1 MVELRYLSE
10 IAGNEMFPVIIITF
24 FTLLFS
30 LPLSAGETVTFSK
43 YETEHQI
50 LYFSSNLDPSV
61 IDRLIADAERSEEF
75 IKALYGWVPKKK
87 IAAVYDRETD
97 TANGWSNAFMK
108 NSIFLYLY
116 PPDRYSTLSSYKNWE
131 FGLHVHE
138 YTHSTQIGQARG
150 FPRVMNLIFGDFY
163 FIGGTVPT
171 WMIEGAAVYSESV
184 SEGKGR
190 LSSPLYKKYLYSFFD
205 AGTELKLGELSGV
218 TDHWLGGNLPYL
230 YGTFFY
236 AYLIEKVGADGMKR
250 FFEELSDD
258 FFPFLM
264 TRAGKMAF
272 HKSIYGMYKDFIR
285 ENKEK
290 VNSGKDAKPRA
301 EERFSRVYADISG
314 DNYKFFAANQS
325 DRGIYSFDGRK
336 INKISMMSPIDSF
349 AEKNGKLIFTQ
360 TVKNGGRFDR
370 SELFLRE
377 KNSAIK
383 KLTENGSVLEA
394 FFGKNDDIFFTSFRD
409 GINRIT
415 RIDVNGRVLKEW
427 EFPAIDSLYS
437 LSFSE
442 DGKMVAFTGN
452 RFENEK
458 NIFLFDTES
467 EELREIEIEGEQ
479 YSVYFENDTTL
490 VFSSGQDADITPMRF
505 DLSKNEVIQL
515 CEPPYPALFPKV
527 RGKKVYYL
535 TFDNDGFYPDSCDIK
550 ANSGKVAVAAVQ
562 VIEKGKKAELQ
573 HKLSKAKGYEG
584 MFPALWYPQFS
595 TNFDIWLIGATVM
608 GKSNDQMRSY
618 DITYTKTFGGSG
630 RHYVLLNYYDDAF
643 LPSFRTFFTYS
654 NQTENIG
661 NAEVSRVLTNRFML
675 GAASAGVF
683 THPAAGAFSDV
694 VSVGHS
700 LGWSAGIGGVAM
712 DVKEPLTP
720 QQTRAKDEDEVILS
734 LGLNYGFTL
743 NFNSSS
749 RFLSE
754 PMNNFSISAPVAF
767 SKFFLTK
774 QEELVFAP
782 EISLSFLLSKT
793 GKIGFVTKNS
803 FYMQLFS
810 DDKFAV
816 TGSEEDCKITRFN
829 NFIGKNSYSL
839 LLRGFNSATA
849 EGHHAF
855 VSRNEILFHIV
866 SLESNLGA
874 FPLMFRNIQGAVF
887 FDAGTISDDISVFK
901 GKFSAGTG
909 FEIRLLTYLVY
920 RAPVMWIFGTGYG
933 LTDRHDVSF
942 YFNLGM

>member
-1 MVELRYLSE
+1 MRNL
-10 IAGNEMFPVIIITF
+10 IILEV
-24 FTLLFS
+24 LLFFS
-30 LPLSAGETVTFSK
+30 LFVFAEETVTFSK

-75 IKALYGWVPKKK
+75 IKALYGWTPKKK
-87 IAAVYDRETD
+87 IVVVYDRETD

-108 NSIFLYLY
+108 NSIFLYIY

-190 LSSPLYKKYLYSFFD
+190 LNSSLYKKYLYSFFD

-236 AYLIEKVGADGMKR
+236 AYLIEHVGADGMKR

-272 HKSIYGMYKDFIR
+272 HKSIYGMYKDFLR
-285 ENKEK
+285 ENREK
-290 VNSGKDAKPRA
+290 VQSGKSAKPWT
-301 EERFSRVYADISG
+301 EKRFSRVYADISG
-314 DNYKFFAANQS
+314 DGYKFFAANPS
-325 DRGIYSFDGRK
+325 ERALFSYDGKK
-336 INKISMMSPIDSF
+336 INKISMMSSIDSF
-349 AEKNGKLIFTQ
+349 AEKGGKVIFTQ
-360 TVKNGGRFDR
+360 TVKNGGRLDR
-370 SELFLRE
+370 SELFLKE
-377 KNSAIK
+377 KNSAVK
-383 KLTENGSVLEA
+383 KLTENGSVLEV

-415 RIDVNGRVLKEW
+415 RIDMSGKVLKEW
-427 EFPAIDSLYS
+427 EFPAIDSIYS

-442 DGKMVAFTGN
+442 NGKVIAFTGN
-452 RFENEK
+452 RFESEK

-467 EELREIEIEGEQ
+467 EELREIEISGEQ
-479 YSVYFENDTTL
+479 YSVYFENEKTL
-490 VFSSGQDADITPMRF
+490 VFSSENDENIVPLRL
-505 DLSKNEVIQL
+505 DLGTNEVVKL

-527 RGKKVYYL
+527 QDKKVYYL
-535 TFDNDGFYPDSCDIK
+535 TFDNDGYYPDSCDMK
-550 ANSGKVAVAAVQ
+550 TNGQKLSPAVVK
-562 VIEKGKKAELQ
+562 VIEKGEKAKLQ
-573 HKLSKAKGYEG
+573 HELTKAKGYEG
-584 MFPALWYPQFS
+584 MLPALWFPQFD
-595 TNFDIWLIGATVM
+595 TNFDIWLVGATVM

-630 RHYVLLNYYDDAF
+630 RHYVLLNYYDEAV
-643 LPSFRTFFTYS
+643 LPSFRAFFTYS
-654 NQTENIG
+654 NQAENIDDPDI
-661 NAEVSRVLTNRFML
+661 SRILTNRFMA
-675 GAASAGVF
+675 GVSSTGVF
-683 THPAAGAFSDV
+683 THPASGAFSDV

-700 LGWSAGIGGVAM
+700 LGWSLGLGGVAM
-712 DVKEPLTP
+712 DVKEPDQP
-720 QQTRAKDEDEVILS
+720 QQTKAKDEDDVILS
-734 LGLNYGFTL
+734 FGLNYGFNL
-743 NFNSSS
+743 SFNSSS

-754 PMNNFSISAPVAF
+754 PMNNFSISAPVVF
-767 SKFFLTK
+767 SKLFLTE

-782 EISLSFLLSKT
+782 EITLSFLLSES
-793 GKIGFVTKNS
+793 GKVGFVTKNS
-803 FYMQLFS
+803 FYIDLFS
-810 DDKFAV
+810 DDEFAV
-816 TGSEEDCKITRFN
+816 TGAEEDFKITSFN
-829 NFIGKNSYSL
+829 NFIGRNSYSL

-855 VSRNEILFHIV
+855 LSSNELVFHIV

-887 FDAGTISDDISVFK
+887 FDAGSVSDDPNMFDN
-901 GKFSAGTG
+901 KFSLGTG
-909 FEIRLLTYLVY
+909 FEIRLLTYIVY
-920 RAPVMWIFGTGYG
+920 RAPLMWIFGTGYG
-933 LTDRHDVSF
+933 LTDKHDVSF
-942 YFNLGM
+942 YFNVGM

>member
-1 MVELRYLSE
+1 MK
-10 IAGNEMFPVIIITF
+10 NVIILEV
-24 FTLLFS
+24 LLFFS
-30 LPLSAGETVTFSK
+30 LFVFAEETVTFSK

-75 IKALYGWVPKKK
+75 IKALYGWTPKKK
-87 IAAVYDRETD
+87 IVVVYDRETD

-171 WMIEGAAVYSESV
+171 WMLEGAAVYSESV

-190 LSSPLYKKYLYSFFD
+190 LNSPLYKKYLYSFFD

-272 HKSIYGMYKDFIR
+272 RRSIYGMYKDFIR

-290 VNSGKDAKPRA
+290 VNSGKSAKPWT

-314 DNYKFFAANQS
+314 ESYKFFAANQS
-325 DRGIYSFDGRK
+325 EKGIFNFDGKK
-336 INKISMMSPIDSF
+336 IDKIGLMSSIDSF
-349 AEKNGKLIFTQ
+349 AEKEGKLIFTQ
-360 TVKNGGRFDR
+360 TVKNGGMFDR
-370 SELFLRE
+370 SELFLKE

-383 KLTENGSVLEA
+383 KLTENGSILEA

-415 RIDVNGRVLKEW
+415 RIDVNGKVLKEW
-427 EFPAIDSLYS
+427 EFPAIDSIYS

-467 EELREIEIEGEQ
+467 GELREIEIDGEQ
-479 YSVYFENDTTL
+479 YSVYFENDKTL
-490 VFSSGQDADITPMRF
+490 VFSSGQDVDITPMSL
-505 DLSKNEVIQL
+505 DLSTNEVFKL
-515 CEPPYPALFPKV
+515 CEPAYPALFPKV
-527 RGKKVYYL
+527 ADKKVYYL

-550 ANSGKVAVAAVQ
+550 ANGGKLPHAVVK
-562 VIEKGKKAELQ
+562 VIEKGEKAKLQ
-573 HKLSKAKGYEG
+573 HELTKAKGYEG
-584 MFPALWYPQFS
+584 MFPALWYPQFG

-630 RHYVLLNYYDDAF
+630 RHYVLLNYYDDAL
-643 LPSFRTFFTYS
+643 LPSFRAFFTYS
-654 NQTENIG
+654 NQTENIDDPDI
-661 NAEVSRVLTNRFML
+661 SRVLTNRFMA
-675 GAASAGVF
+675 GVSSTGVF

-700 LGWSAGIGGVAM
+700 LGWSAGLGGVAM
-712 DVKEPLTP
+712 DVKEPLSP
-720 QQTRAKDEDEVILS
+720 QQAKAKDEDDVVLS
-734 LGLNYGFTL
+734 LGLSYGFTL

-754 PMNNFSISAPVAF
+754 PMNNFSFSAPVVF
-767 SKFFLTK
+767 SKLFLTK

-782 EISLSFLLSKT
+782 EITLSFLLSKS
-793 GKIGFVTKNS
+793 GKLGFVTKNS

-810 DDKFAV
+810 DEEIAV
-816 TGSEEDCKITRFN
+816 TGAEEDYKIINFN
-829 NFIGKNSYSL
+829 NFIGRNSYSL
-839 LLRGFNSATA
+839 LLRGFNEATA

-855 VSRNEILFHIV
+855 LSKNEIVFHIV

-887 FDAGTISDDISVFK
+887 FDAGTVSDDVAVFS
-901 GKFSAGTG
+901 GHFSASTG

-920 RAPVMWIFGTGYG
+920 RAPLMWIFGTGYG

>member
-1 MVELRYLSE
+1 
-10 IAGNEMFPVIIITF
+10 MF
-24 FTLLFS
+24 FS
-30 LPLSAGETVTFSK
+30 LFVFAEETVTFSK

-75 IKALYGWVPKKK
+75 IKALYGWTPKKK
-87 IAAVYDRETD
+87 IVVVYDRETD

-108 NSIFLYLY
+108 NSIFLYIY

-190 LSSPLYKKYLYSFFD
+190 LNSSLYKKYLYSFFD

-236 AYLIEKVGADGMKR
+236 AYLIEHVGADGMKR

-272 HKSIYGMYKDFIR
+272 HKSIYGMYKDFLR
-285 ENKEK
+285 ENREK
-290 VNSGKDAKPRA
+290 VQSGKSAKPWT
-301 EERFSRVYADISG
+301 EKRFSRVYADISG
-314 DNYKFFAANQS
+314 DGYKFFAANPS
-325 DRGIYSFDGRK
+325 ERALFSYDGKK
-336 INKISMMSPIDSF
+336 INKISMMSSIDSF
-349 AEKNGKLIFTQ
+349 AEKGGKVIFTQ
-360 TVKNGGRFDR
+360 TVKNGGRLDR
-370 SELFLRE
+370 SELFLKE
-377 KNSAIK
+377 KNSAVK
-383 KLTENGSVLEA
+383 KLTENGSVLEV

-415 RIDVNGRVLKEW
+415 RIDMSGKVLKEW
-427 EFPAIDSLYS
+427 EFPAIDSIYS

-442 DGKMVAFTGN
+442 NGKVIAFTGN
-452 RFENEK
+452 RFESEK

-467 EELREIEIEGEQ
+467 EELREIEISGEQ
-479 YSVYFENDTTL
+479 YSVYFENEKTL
-490 VFSSGQDADITPMRF
+490 VFSSENDENIVPLRL
-505 DLSKNEVIQL
+505 DLGTNEVVKL

-527 RGKKVYYL
+527 QDKKVYYL
-535 TFDNDGFYPDSCDIK
+535 TFDNDGYYPDSCDMK
-550 ANSGKVAVAAVQ
+550 TNGQKLSPAVVK
-562 VIEKGKKAELQ
+562 VIEKGEKAKLQ
-573 HKLSKAKGYEG
+573 HELTKAKGYEG
-584 MFPALWYPQFS
+584 MLPALWFPQFD
-595 TNFDIWLIGATVM
+595 TNFDIWLVGATVM

-630 RHYVLLNYYDDAF
+630 RHYVLLNYYDEAV
-643 LPSFRTFFTYS
+643 LPSFRAFFTYS
-654 NQTENIG
+654 NQAENIDDPDI
-661 NAEVSRVLTNRFML
+661 SRILTNRFMA
-675 GAASAGVF
+675 GVSSTGVF
-683 THPAAGAFSDV
+683 THPASGAFSDV

-700 LGWSAGIGGVAM
+700 LGWSLGLGGVAM
-712 DVKEPLTP
+712 DVKEPDQP
-720 QQTRAKDEDEVILS
+720 QQTKAKDEDDVILS
-734 LGLNYGFTL
+734 FGLNYGFNL
-743 NFNSSS
+743 SFNSSS

-754 PMNNFSISAPVAF
+754 PMNNFSISAPVVF
-767 SKFFLTK
+767 SKLFLTE

-782 EISLSFLLSKT
+782 EITLSFLLSES
-793 GKIGFVTKNS
+793 GKVGFVTKNS
-803 FYMQLFS
+803 FYIDLFS
-810 DDKFAV
+810 DDEFAV
-816 TGSEEDCKITRFN
+816 TGAEEDFKITSFN
-829 NFIGKNSYSL
+829 NFIGRNSYSL

-855 VSRNEILFHIV
+855 LSSNELVFHIV

-887 FDAGTISDDISVFK
+887 FDAGSVSDDPNMFDN
-901 GKFSAGTG
+901 KFSLGTG
-909 FEIRLLTYLVY
+909 FEIRLLTYIVY
-920 RAPVMWIFGTGYG
+920 RAPLMWIFGTGYG
-933 LTDRHDVSF
+933 LTDKHDVSF
-942 YFNLGM
+942 YFNVGM

>member
-1 MVELRYLSE
+1 VK
-10 IAGNEMFPVIIITF
+10 NIIISIF
-24 FTLLFS
+24 LLF
-30 LPLSAGETVTFSK
+30 LSFALLAEERVTFSR

-87 IAAVYDRETD
+87 IAVVYDRETD

-108 NSIFLYLY
+108 NSIFLYIY

-171 WMIEGAAVYSESV
+171 WMIEGAAVYSESI

-190 LSSPLYKKYLYSFFD
+190 LNSPLYKKYLYSFFD

-236 AYLIEKVGADGMKR
+236 AYLVEKVGADGMKR

-272 HKSIYGMYKDFIR
+272 HKSIYGLYKDFIR

-290 VNSGKDAKPRA
+290 VKSGKSAKPWT
-301 EERFSRVYADISG
+301 EERFSRVYADIAG
-314 DNYKFFAANQS
+314 DGYRFFAANQS
-325 DRGIYSFDGRK
+325 DRGIYGFDGRK
-336 INKISMMSPIDSF
+336 ISKLNTMSSVTSF
-349 AEKNGKLIFTQ
+349 AEKDGKMLFTQ
-360 TVKNGGRFDR
+360 TVTDGGRTSRD
-370 SELFLRE
+370 ELFLKE
-377 KNSAIK
+377 KNSAIRQ
-383 KLTENGSVLEA
+383 LTRQGSVLEA
-394 FFGKNDDIFFTSFRD
+394 FFGKNGDIFFISFRD

-415 RIDVNGRVLKEW
+415 RTDHSGRVLKEW
-427 EFPAIDSLYS
+427 EFPAIDSIYS

-442 DGKMVAFTGN
+442 DGKTMAFTGN
-452 RFENEK
+452 RFESEK
-458 NIFLFDTES
+458 NIFLFDTGS
-467 EELREIEIEGEQ
+467 GELREIEIVGEQ
-479 YSVYFENDTTL
+479 YSVYFENGRTL
-490 VFSSGQDADITPMRF
+490 VFSSGLDADIVPMRL
-505 DLSKNEVIQL
+505 DLGTNEVVRL
-515 CEPPYPALFPKV
+515 CEPAYPALFPKV
-527 RGKKVYYL
+527 QGKKVYYL
-535 TFDNDGFYPDSCDIK
+535 TFDNDGFYPDSCDMK
-550 ANSGKVAVAAVQ
+550 ADSGKLPNAVVK
-562 VIEKGKKAELQ
+562 VIEKGEKAKLQ
-573 HKLSKAKGYEG
+573 HELAKAKGYEG
-584 MFPALWYPQFS
+584 MLPALWYPQFD
-595 TNFDIWLIGATVM
+595 TNFDIWMIGATVM

-630 RHYVLLNYYDDAF
+630 RHYVLLDYYDDAV

-654 NQTENIG
+654 HQTENID
-661 NAEVSRVLTNRFML
+661 EEDVSRVVTDRLML
-675 GAASAGVF
+675 GASSTGTF
-683 THPAAGAFSDV
+683 THPVAGAGQDV
-694 VSVGHS
+694 VLIGHS
-700 LGWSAGIGGVAM
+700 LGWSAGIGGVIM

-720 QQTRAKDEDEVILS
+720 HQNRAKDEDDVILS
-734 LGLNYGFTL
+734 FGLNYGFTL

-754 PMNNFSISAPVAF
+754 PMNNFSFSAPVVF
-767 SKFFLTK
+767 SKLFLTEN
-774 QEELVFAP
+774 EELTFAP
-782 EISLSFLLSKT
+782 QITLSFLLSKT
-793 GKIGFVTKNS
+793 GKLGFVTKNS
-803 FYMQLFS
+803 FYMEFLS
-810 DDKFAV
+810 DDEISV
-816 TGSEEDCKITRFN
+816 TGAEEDLKIASFS
-829 NFIGKNSYSL
+829 NFIGRNSYSL

-855 VSRNEILFHIV
+855 LSRNELVFHIV

-887 FDAGTISDDISVFK
+887 FDAGTVSDDVSVFN
-901 GKFSAGTG
+901 GHFSASTG

-920 RAPVMWIFGTGYG
+920 RAPLMWTFGTGYG
-933 LTDRHDVSF
+933 FTDGHDISF
-942 YFNLGM
+942 YFNIGM

>member
-1 MVELRYLSE
+1 MKNL
-10 IAGNEMFPVIIITF
+10 IISTF
-24 FTLLFS
+24 LFFFS
-30 LPLSAGETVTFSK
+30 FALFAEETVTFSK

-87 IAAVYDRETD
+87 IAVVYDRETD

-108 NSIFLYLY
+108 NSIFLYVY

-171 WMIEGAAVYSESV
+171 WMLEGAAVYSESV

-190 LSSPLYKKYLYSFFD
+190 LNSPLYKKYLYSFFD

-290 VNSGKDAKPRA
+290 VERGKSAKSLT

-314 DNYKFFAANQS
+314 DDYKFFAANQS
-325 DRGIYSFDGRK
+325 ERAIFNFDGKK
-336 INKISMMSPIDSF
+336 IDKIGLMSSIDSF
-349 AEKNGKLIFTQ
+349 AEKDGKLIFTQ
-360 TVKNGGRFDR
+360 TMKNGGRLDR
-370 SELFLRE
+370 SELFLKE

-409 GINRIT
+409 GINRVT
-415 RIDVNGRVLKEW
+415 RIDINGKVLKEW
-427 EFPAIDSLYS
+427 EFPAIDSIYS

-442 DGKMVAFTGN
+442 DGKMIAFTGN
-452 RFENEK
+452 RFESEK

-467 EELREIEIEGEQ
+467 GELREIEIEGEQ
-479 YSVYFENDTTL
+479 YSVYFENERTL
-490 VFSSGQDADITPMRF
+490 VFSSGQDADITPMSL
-505 DLSKNEVIQL
+505 DLGTNEVAKL
-515 CEPPYPALFPKV
+515 CKPAYPALFPKV
-527 RGKKVYYL
+527 ADKKVYYL

-550 ANSGKVAVAAVQ
+550 ANSGKLPNAVVK
-562 VIEKGKKAELQ
+562 VIEKGEKAKLQ
-573 HKLSKAKGYEG
+573 HELTKAKGYEG
-584 MFPALWYPQFS
+584 MFPALWYPQFG
-595 TNFDIWLIGATVM
+595 TNFDIWLVGATVM

-630 RHYVLLNYYDDAF
+630 RHYVLLNYYDDAL
-643 LPSFRTFFTYS
+643 LPSFRAFFTYS
-654 NQTENIG
+654 NQTENIDDE
-661 NAEVSRVLTNRFML
+661 EVSRVLTNRFMA
-675 GAASAGVF
+675 GVSSTGVF
-683 THPAAGAFSDV
+683 THPTTGAFSDV
-694 VSVGHS
+694 VSIGHS
-700 LGWSAGIGGVAM
+700 IGWSAGLGGVAM
-712 DVKEPLTP
+712 DVKEPDMP
-720 QQTRAKDEDEVILS
+720 RQTKAKDEDDVILS
-734 LGLNYGFTL
+734 FGLSYGFTL

-754 PMNNFSISAPVAF
+754 PMNNFSISAPVVF
-767 SKFFLTK
+767 SKFFLTE
-774 QEELVFAP
+774 QEELTFAP
-782 EISLSFLLSKT
+782 EITLSFLLSKS
-793 GKIGFVTKNS
+793 GKLGFVTKNS
-803 FYMQLFS
+803 FYMEFLS
-810 DDKFAV
+810 DDEIAV
-816 TGSEEDCKITRFN
+816 TGAEEERRLGDLN
-829 NFIGKNSYSL
+829 NFIGRNSYSL
-839 LLRGFNSATA
+839 LLRGFNEATA

-855 VSRNEILFHIV
+855 LSKNEIVFHIV

-887 FDAGTISDDISVFK
+887 FDAGTVSDDVSVFN
-901 GKFSAGTG
+901 GHFSASTG
-909 FEIRLLTYLVY
+909 FEIRLLTYVVY
-920 RAPVMWIFGTGYG
+920 RAPLMWIFGTGYG

-942 YFNLGM
+942 YFNLGI

>member
-1 MVELRYLSE
+1 MK
-10 IAGNEMFPVIIITF
+10 NIIISIF
-24 FTLLFS
+24 LLF
-30 LPLSAGETVTFSK
+30 LSFALFAEEAVSFSR

-75 IKALYGWVPKKK
+75 IKALYGWTPKKK
-87 IAAVYDRETD
+87 IVVVYDRETD

-108 NSIFLYLY
+108 NSIFLYVY

-171 WMIEGAAVYSESV
+171 WMLEGAAVYSESV

-190 LSSPLYKKYLYSFFD
+190 LNSPLYKKYLYSFFD
-205 AGTELKLGELSGV
+205 AGTELKLGGLSGV

-236 AYLIEKVGADGMKR
+236 AYLIDHVGADGMKR

-272 HKSIYGMYKDFIR
+272 HKSIYGMYKDFIK
-285 ENKEK
+285 ENREK
-290 VNSGKDAKPRA
+290 VKTGKSAKPWT
-301 EERFSRVYADISG
+301 EKRFSRVYADIAG
-314 DNYKFFAANQS
+314 DGYRFFAANQS
-325 DRGIYSFDGRK
+325 DRGIYGFDGRK
-336 INKISMMSPIDSF
+336 ISKLNTMSSVTSF
-349 AEKNGKLIFTQ
+349 AEKDGKMLFTQ
-360 TVKNGGRFDR
+360 TVTDGGRTSRD
-370 SELFLRE
+370 ELFLKE
-377 KNSAIK
+377 KNSAIRQ
-383 KLTENGSVLEA
+383 LTRQGSVLEA

-415 RIDVNGRVLKEW
+415 RTDHSGRVLKEW
-427 EFPAIDSLYS
+427 EFPAIDSIYS

-442 DGKMVAFTGN
+442 DGKTMAFTGN
-452 RFENEK
+452 RFESEK
-458 NIFLFDTES
+458 NIFLFDTGS
-467 EELREIEIEGEQ
+467 GELREIEIVGEQ
-479 YSVYFENDTTL
+479 YSVYFENGRTL
-490 VFSSGQDADITPMRF
+490 VFSSGLDADIVPMRL
-505 DLSKNEVIQL
+505 DLGTNEVVRL
-515 CEPPYPALFPKV
+515 CEPAYPALFPKV
-527 RGKKVYYL
+527 QGKKVYYL
-535 TFDNDGFYPDSCDIK
+535 TFDNDGFYPDSCDMK
-550 ANSGKVAVAAVQ
+550 ADSGKLPNAVVK
-562 VIEKGKKAELQ
+562 VIEKGEKAKLQ
-573 HKLSKAKGYEG
+573 HELAKAKGYEG
-584 MFPALWYPQFS
+584 MLPALWYPQFD
-595 TNFDIWLIGATVM
+595 TNFDIWMIGATVM

-630 RHYVLLNYYDDAF
+630 RHYVLLDYYDDAV

-654 NQTENIG
+654 HQTENID
-661 NAEVSRVLTNRFML
+661 EEDVSRVVTDRLML
-675 GAASAGVF
+675 GASSTGTF
-683 THPAAGAFSDV
+683 THPVAGAGQDV
-694 VSVGHS
+694 VLIGHS
-700 LGWSAGIGGVAM
+700 LGWSAGIGGVIM

-720 QQTRAKDEDEVILS
+720 HQNRAKDEDDVILS
-734 LGLNYGFTL
+734 FGLNYGFTL

-754 PMNNFSISAPVAF
+754 PMNNFSFSAPVVF
-767 SKFFLTK
+767 SKLFLTEN
-774 QEELVFAP
+774 EELTFAP
-782 EISLSFLLSKT
+782 QITLSFLLSKT
-793 GKIGFVTKNS
+793 GKLGFVTKNS
-803 FYMQLFS
+803 FYMEFLS
-810 DDKFAV
+810 DDEISV
-816 TGSEEDCKITRFN
+816 TGAEEDLKIASFS
-829 NFIGKNSYSL
+829 NFIGRNSYSL

-855 VSRNEILFHIV
+855 LSRNELVFHIV

-887 FDAGTISDDISVFK
+887 FDAGTVSDDVSVFN
-901 GKFSAGTG
+901 GHFSASTG

-920 RAPVMWIFGTGYG
+920 RAPLMWTFGTGYG
-933 LTDRHDVSF
+933 FTDGHDISF
-942 YFNLGM
+942 YFNIGM

>member
-1 MVELRYLSE
+1 MNFVKNL
-10 IAGNEMFPVIIITF
+10 IILEV
-24 FTLLFS
+24 LLF
-30 LPLSAGETVTFSK
+30 FSIFVFAEEAVSFSR

-87 IAAVYDRETD
+87 IAVVYDRETD

-171 WMIEGAAVYSESV
+171 WMIEGAAVYSESI

-190 LSSPLYKKYLYSFFD
+190 LNSPLYKKYLYSFFD
-205 AGTELKLGELSGV
+205 AGTELKLGGLSGV

-236 AYLIEKVGADGMKR
+236 AYLIEHVGADGMKR

-272 HKSIYGMYKDFIR
+272 RKSIYGMYKDFIK
-285 ENKEK
+285 ENREK
-290 VNSGKDAKPRA
+290 VQSGKSAKPWT
-301 EERFSRVYADISG
+301 EKRFSRVYADISG
-314 DNYKFFAANQS
+314 DGYKFFAANPS
-325 DRGIYSFDGRK
+325 ERAIFSFNGKK
-336 INKISMMSPIDSF
+336 IDKISLISSIDSF
-349 AEKNGKLIFTQ
+349 AEKEGKVIFTQ
-360 TVKNGGRFDR
+360 TVKNGGRLDR
-370 SELFLRE
+370 SELFLKN
-377 KNSAIK
+377 KNSQVK
-383 KLTENGSVLEA
+383 KLTQNGSVLEV

-415 RIDVNGRVLKEW
+415 RIDMSGKVLKEW
-427 EFPAIDSLYS
+427 EFPAIDSIYS

-442 DGKMVAFTGN
+442 NGKVIAFTGN
-452 RFENEK
+452 RFESEK
-458 NIFLFDTES
+458 NIFLFDTKS
-467 EELREIEIEGEQ
+467 GELREIEIDGEQ
-479 YSVYFENDTTL
+479 YSVYFENEKTL
-490 VFSSGQDADITPMRF
+490 VFSSENDENIVPLRL
-505 DLSKNEVIQL
+505 DLGTNEVVKL

-527 RGKKVYYL
+527 QDKKVYYL
-535 TFDNDGFYPDSCDIK
+535 TFDNDGYYPDSCDMK
-550 ANSGKVAVAAVQ
+550 TNGQKLSPAVVK
-562 VIEKGKKAELQ
+562 VIEKGEKAKLQ
-573 HKLSKAKGYEG
+573 HELAKAKGYEG
-584 MFPALWYPQFS
+584 MLPALWFPQFD
-595 TNFDIWLIGATVM
+595 TNFDIWMIGATVM

-630 RHYVLLNYYDDAF
+630 RHYVLLNYYDEAV
-643 LPSFRTFFTYS
+643 LPSFRAFFTYS
-654 NQTENIG
+654 NQTENIDDPDI
-661 NAEVSRVLTNRFML
+661 SRILTNRFMA
-675 GAASAGVF
+675 GVSSTGVF
-683 THPAAGAFSDV
+683 THPASGAFSDV
-694 VSVGHS
+694 ISVGHS
-700 LGWSAGIGGVAM
+700 LGWSAGIGGVVM
-712 DVKEPLTP
+712 DVKDPNEPL
-720 QQTRAKDEDEVILS
+720 QEKAEDDDDVILS
-734 LGLNYGFTL
+734 LGLNYTFSL

-754 PMNNFSISAPVAF
+754 PMNNFSISAPVVF
-767 SKFFLTK
+767 SKLFLTE

-782 EISLSFLLSKT
+782 EITLSFLLSKS
-793 GKIGFVTKNS
+793 GKVGFVTKNS
-803 FYMQLFS
+803 FYIDLFS
-810 DDKFAV
+810 DDEFAV
-816 TGSEEDCKITRFN
+816 TGAEEDFKITSFN
-829 NFIGKNSYSL
+829 NFIGRNSYSL

-855 VSRNEILFHIV
+855 LSSNELVFHIV

-887 FDAGTISDDISVFK
+887 FDVGTVSDDVSVFK
-901 GKFSAGTG
+901 GHFSASTG
-909 FEIRLLTYLVY
+909 FEIRLLTYIVY
-920 RAPVMWIFGTGYG
+920 RAPVMWTFGTGYG
-933 LTDRHDVSF
+933 FTDGHDVSF
-942 YFNLGM
+942 YFNVGM

>member
-1 MVELRYLSE
+1 MK
-10 IAGNEMFPVIIITF
+10 NIIISIF
-24 FTLLFS
+24 LLF
-30 LPLSAGETVTFSK
+30 LSFALLAEERVTFSR

-87 IAAVYDRETD
+87 IAVVYDRETD

-108 NSIFLYLY
+108 NSIFLYIY

-171 WMIEGAAVYSESV
+171 WMIEGAAVYSESI

-190 LSSPLYKKYLYSFFD
+190 LNSPLYKKYLYSFFD

-236 AYLIEKVGADGMKR
+236 AYLVEKVGADGMKR

-272 HKSIYGMYKDFIR
+272 HKSIYGLYKDFIR

-290 VNSGKDAKPRA
+290 VKSGKSAKPWT
-301 EERFSRVYADISG
+301 EERFSRVYADIAG
-314 DNYKFFAANQS
+314 DGYRFFAANQS
-325 DRGIYSFDGRK
+325 DRGIYGFDGRK
-336 INKISMMSPIDSF
+336 ISKLNTMSSVTSF
-349 AEKNGKLIFTQ
+349 AEKDGKMLFTQ
-360 TVKNGGRFDR
+360 TVTDGGRTSRD
-370 SELFLRE
+370 ELFLKE
-377 KNSAIK
+377 KNSAIRQ
-383 KLTENGSVLEA
+383 LTRQGSVLEA
-394 FFGKNDDIFFTSFRD
+394 FFGKNGDIFFISFRD

-415 RIDVNGRVLKEW
+415 RTDHSGRVLKEW
-427 EFPAIDSLYS
+427 EFPAIDSIYS

-442 DGKMVAFTGN
+442 DGKTMAFTGN
-452 RFENEK
+452 RFESEK
-458 NIFLFDTES
+458 NIFLFDTGS
-467 EELREIEIEGEQ
+467 GELREIEIVGEQ
-479 YSVYFENDTTL
+479 YSVYFENGRTL
-490 VFSSGQDADITPMRF
+490 VFSSGLDADIVPMRL
-505 DLSKNEVIQL
+505 DLGTNEVVRL
-515 CEPPYPALFPKV
+515 CEPAYPALFPKV
-527 RGKKVYYL
+527 QGKKVYYL
-535 TFDNDGFYPDSCDIK
+535 TFDNDGFYPDSCDMK
-550 ANSGKVAVAAVQ
+550 ADSGKLPNAVVK
-562 VIEKGKKAELQ
+562 VIEKGEKAKLQ
-573 HKLSKAKGYEG
+573 HELAKAKGYEG
-584 MFPALWYPQFS
+584 MLPALWYPQFD
-595 TNFDIWLIGATVM
+595 TNFDIWMIGATVM

-630 RHYVLLNYYDDAF
+630 RHYVLLDYYDDAV

-654 NQTENIG
+654 HQTENID
-661 NAEVSRVLTNRFML
+661 EEDVSRVVTDRLML
-675 GAASAGVF
+675 GASSTGTF
-683 THPAAGAFSDV
+683 THPVAGAGQDV
-694 VSVGHS
+694 VLIGHS
-700 LGWSAGIGGVAM
+700 LGWSAGIGGVIM

-720 QQTRAKDEDEVILS
+720 HQNRAKDEDDVILS
-734 LGLNYGFTL
+734 FGLNYGFTL

-754 PMNNFSISAPVAF
+754 PMNNFSFSAPVVF
-767 SKFFLTK
+767 SKLFLTEN
-774 QEELVFAP
+774 EELTFAP
-782 EISLSFLLSKT
+782 QITLSFLLSKT
-793 GKIGFVTKNS
+793 GKLGFVTKNS
-803 FYMQLFS
+803 FYMEFLS
-810 DDKFAV
+810 DDEISV
-816 TGSEEDCKITRFN
+816 TGAEEDLKIASFS
-829 NFIGKNSYSL
+829 NFIGRNSYSL

-855 VSRNEILFHIV
+855 LSRNELVFHIV

-887 FDAGTISDDISVFK
+887 FDAGTVSDDVSVFN
-901 GKFSAGTG
+901 GHFSASTG

-920 RAPVMWIFGTGYG
+920 RAPLMWTFGTGYG
-933 LTDRHDVSF
+933 FTDGHDISF
-942 YFNLGM
+942 YFNIGM

>member
-1 MVELRYLSE
+1 MFLSF
-10 IAGNEMFPVIIITF
+10 A
-24 FTLLFS
+24 LFAEERVS
-30 LPLSAGETVTFSK
+30 FSR

-61 IDRLIADAERSEEF
+61 VDRLIADAERSEEF
-75 IKALYGWVPKKK
+75 IKALYGWTPKKK
-87 IAAVYDRETD
+87 IAVVYDRETD

-108 NSIFLYLY
+108 NSIFLYIY

-171 WMIEGAAVYSESV
+171 WMLEGAAVYSESV

-190 LSSPLYKKYLYSFFD
+190 LNSPLYKKYLYSFFD

-236 AYLIEKVGADGMKR
+236 AYLIEHVGADGMKR

-272 HKSIYGMYKDFIR
+272 RKSIYGMYKDFIK
-285 ENKEK
+285 ENREK
-290 VNSGKDAKPRA
+290 VQSGKSAKPWT
-301 EERFSRVYADISG
+301 EKRFSRVYADISG
-314 DNYKFFAANQS
+314 DGYKFFAANPS
-325 DRGIYSFDGRK
+325 ERALFSYDGKK
-336 INKISMMSPIDSF
+336 INKISMMSSIDSF
-349 AEKNGKLIFTQ
+349 AEKEGKVIFTQ
-360 TVKNGGRFDR
+360 TVKNGGRLDR
-370 SELFLRE
+370 SELFLKE
-377 KNSAIK
+377 ENSAIK

-415 RIDVNGRVLKEW
+415 RIDMSGKVLKEW
-427 EFPAIDSLYS
+427 EFPAIDSIYS

-442 DGKMVAFTGN
+442 NGKVIAFTGN
-452 RFENEK
+452 RFESEK
-458 NIFLFDTES
+458 NIFLFDTKS
-467 EELREIEIEGEQ
+467 GELREIEIDGEQ
-479 YSVYFENDTTL
+479 YSVYFENEKTL
-490 VFSSGQDADITPMRF
+490 VFSSENDENIVPLRL
-505 DLSKNEVIQL
+505 DLGTNEVVKL

-527 RGKKVYYL
+527 QDKKVYYL
-535 TFDNDGFYPDSCDIK
+535 TFDNDGYYPDSCDMK
-550 ANSGKVAVAAVQ
+550 TNGQKLSPAVVK
-562 VIEKGKKAELQ
+562 VIEKGEKAKLQ
-573 HKLSKAKGYEG
+573 HELTKAKGYEG
-584 MFPALWYPQFS
+584 MLPALWFPQFD
-595 TNFDIWLIGATVM
+595 TNFDIWLVGATVM

-618 DITYTKTFGGSG
+618 DITYTKIFGGSG
-630 RHYVLLNYYDDAF
+630 RHYVLLNYYDEAV
-643 LPSFRTFFTYS
+643 LPSFRAFFTYS
-654 NQTENIG
+654 NQAENIDDPDI
-661 NAEVSRVLTNRFML
+661 SRILTNRFMA
-675 GAASAGVF
+675 GVSSTGVF
-683 THPAAGAFSDV
+683 THPASGAFSDV

-700 LGWSAGIGGVAM
+700 LGWSLGLGGVAM
-712 DVKEPLTP
+712 DVKEPDQP
-720 QQTRAKDEDEVILS
+720 QQTKAKDEDDVILS
-734 LGLNYGFTL
+734 FGLNYGFNL
-743 NFNSSS
+743 SFNSSS

-754 PMNNFSISAPVAF
+754 PMNNFSISAPVVF
-767 SKFFLTK
+767 SKLFLTE

-782 EISLSFLLSKT
+782 EITLSFLLSES
-793 GKIGFVTKNS
+793 GKVGFVTKNS
-803 FYMQLFS
+803 FYIDLFS
-810 DDKFAV
+810 DDEFAV
-816 TGSEEDCKITRFN
+816 TGAEEDFKITSFN
-829 NFIGKNSYSL
+829 NFIGRNSYSL

-855 VSRNEILFHIV
+855 LSSNELVFHIV

-887 FDAGTISDDISVFK
+887 FDAGSVSDDPNMFDN
-901 GKFSAGTG
+901 KFSLGTG
-909 FEIRLLTYLVY
+909 FEIRLLTYIVY
-920 RAPVMWIFGTGYG
+920 RAPLMWIFGTGYG
-933 LTDRHDVSF
+933 LTDKHDVSF
-942 YFNLGM
+942 YFNVGM

>member
-1 MVELRYLSE
+1 MRNL
-10 IAGNEMFPVIIITF
+10 IILEV
-24 FTLLFS
+24 LLFFS
-30 LPLSAGETVTFSK
+30 LFVFAEEAVSFSK

-61 IDRLIADAERSEEF
+61 VDRLIADAERSEEF

-87 IAAVYDRETD
+87 IAVVYDRETD

-171 WMIEGAAVYSESV
+171 WMLEGAAVYSESV

-190 LSSPLYKKYLYSFFD
+190 LNSPLYKKYLYSFFD

-236 AYLIEKVGADGMKR
+236 AYLIEHVGADGMKR

-272 HKSIYGMYKDFIR
+272 RKSIYGMYKDFIK
-285 ENKEK
+285 ENREK
-290 VNSGKDAKPRA
+290 VQSGKSAKPWT
-301 EERFSRVYADISG
+301 EKRFSRVYADISG
-314 DNYKFFAANQS
+314 DGYKFFAANPS
-325 DRGIYSFDGRK
+325 ERALFSYDGKK
-336 INKISMMSPIDSF
+336 INKISMMSSIDSF
-349 AEKNGKLIFTQ
+349 AEKEGKVIFTQ
-360 TVKNGGRFDR
+360 TVKNGGRLDR
-370 SELFLRE
+370 SELFLKE
-377 KNSAIK
+377 ENSAIK

-415 RIDVNGRVLKEW
+415 RIDMSGKVLKEW
-427 EFPAIDSLYS
+427 EFPAIDSIYS
-437 LSFSE
+437 LSFLE
-442 DGKMVAFTGN
+442 NGKVIAFTGN
-452 RFENEK
+452 RFESEK
-458 NIFLFDTES
+458 NIFLFDTKS
-467 EELREIEIEGEQ
+467 GELREIEIDGEQ
-479 YSVYFENDTTL
+479 YSVYFENEKTL
-490 VFSSGQDADITPMRF
+490 VFSSENDENIVPLRL
-505 DLSKNEVIQL
+505 DLGTNELVKL

-527 RGKKVYYL
+527 QDKKVYYL
-535 TFDNDGFYPDSCDIK
+535 TFDNDGYYPDSCDMK
-550 ANSGKVAVAAVQ
+550 TNGQKLSPAVVK
-562 VIEKGKKAELQ
+562 VIEKGEKAKLQ
-573 HKLSKAKGYEG
+573 HELTKAKGYEG
-584 MFPALWYPQFS
+584 MLPALWFPQFD
-595 TNFDIWLIGATVM
+595 TNFDIWMIGATVM

-630 RHYVLLNYYDDAF
+630 RHYVLLNYYDEAV
-643 LPSFRTFFTYS
+643 LPSFRAFFTYS
-654 NQTENIG
+654 NQAENIDDPDI
-661 NAEVSRVLTNRFML
+661 SRILTNRFMA
-675 GAASAGVF
+675 GVSSTGVF
-683 THPAAGAFSDV
+683 THPASGAFSDV

-700 LGWSAGIGGVAM
+700 LGWSLGLGGVAM
-712 DVKEPLTP
+712 DVKEPDQP
-720 QQTRAKDEDEVILS
+720 QQTKAKDEDDVILS
-734 LGLNYGFTL
+734 FGLNYGFNL
-743 NFNSSS
+743 SFNSSS

-754 PMNNFSISAPVAF
+754 PMNNFSISAPVVF
-767 SKFFLTK
+767 SKLFLTE

-782 EISLSFLLSKT
+782 EITLSFLLSES
-793 GKIGFVTKNS
+793 GKVGFVTKNS
-803 FYMQLFS
+803 FYIDLFS
-810 DDKFAV
+810 DDEFAV
-816 TGSEEDCKITRFN
+816 TGAEEDFKITSFN
-829 NFIGKNSYSL
+829 NFIGRNSYSL

-855 VSRNEILFHIV
+855 LSKNELVFHIV

-887 FDAGTISDDISVFK
+887 FDAGSVSDDPNMFDN
-901 GKFSAGTG
+901 KFSLGTG
-909 FEIRLLTYLVY
+909 FEIRLLTYIVY
-920 RAPVMWIFGTGYG
+920 RAPLMWIFGTGYG
-933 LTDRHDVSF
+933 LTDKHDVSF
-942 YFNLGM
+942 YFNVGM

>member
-1 MVELRYLSE
+1 
-10 IAGNEMFPVIIITF
+10 MF
-24 FTLLFS
+24 FS
-30 LPLSAGETVTFSK
+30 LFVFAEEAVSFSK

-61 IDRLIADAERSEEF
+61 VDRLIADAERSEEF

-87 IAAVYDRETD
+87 IAVVYDRETD

-171 WMIEGAAVYSESV
+171 WMLEGAAVYSESV

-190 LSSPLYKKYLYSFFD
+190 LNSPLYKKYLYSFFD

-236 AYLIEKVGADGMKR
+236 AYLIEHVGADGMKR

-272 HKSIYGMYKDFIR
+272 RKSIYGMYKDFIK
-285 ENKEK
+285 ENREK
-290 VNSGKDAKPRA
+290 VQSGKSAKPWT
-301 EERFSRVYADISG
+301 EKRFSRVYADISG
-314 DNYKFFAANQS
+314 DGYKFFAANPS
-325 DRGIYSFDGRK
+325 ERALFSYDGKK
-336 INKISMMSPIDSF
+336 INKISMMSSIDSF
-349 AEKNGKLIFTQ
+349 AEKEGKVIFTQ
-360 TVKNGGRFDR
+360 TVKNGGRLDR
-370 SELFLRE
+370 SELFLKE
-377 KNSAIK
+377 ENSAIK

-415 RIDVNGRVLKEW
+415 RIDMSGKVLKEW
-427 EFPAIDSLYS
+427 EFPAIDSIYS
-437 LSFSE
+437 LSFLE
-442 DGKMVAFTGN
+442 NGKVIAFTGN
-452 RFENEK
+452 RFESEK
-458 NIFLFDTES
+458 NIFLFDTKS
-467 EELREIEIEGEQ
+467 GELREIEIDGEQ
-479 YSVYFENDTTL
+479 YSVYFENEKTL
-490 VFSSGQDADITPMRF
+490 VFSSENDENIVPLRL
-505 DLSKNEVIQL
+505 DLGTNELVKL

-527 RGKKVYYL
+527 QDKKVYYL
-535 TFDNDGFYPDSCDIK
+535 TFDNDGYYPDSCDMK
-550 ANSGKVAVAAVQ
+550 TNGQKLSPAVVK
-562 VIEKGKKAELQ
+562 VIEKGEKAKLQ
-573 HKLSKAKGYEG
+573 HELTKAKGYEG
-584 MFPALWYPQFS
+584 MLPALWFPQFD
-595 TNFDIWLIGATVM
+595 TNFDIWMIGATVM

-630 RHYVLLNYYDDAF
+630 RHYVLLNYYDEAV
-643 LPSFRTFFTYS
+643 LPSFRAFFTYS
-654 NQTENIG
+654 NQAENIDDPDI
-661 NAEVSRVLTNRFML
+661 SRILTNRFMA
-675 GAASAGVF
+675 GVSSTGVF
-683 THPAAGAFSDV
+683 THPASGAFSDV

-700 LGWSAGIGGVAM
+700 LGWSLGLGGVAM
-712 DVKEPLTP
+712 DVKEPDQP
-720 QQTRAKDEDEVILS
+720 QQTKAKDEDDVILS
-734 LGLNYGFTL
+734 FGLNYGFNL
-743 NFNSSS
+743 SFNSSS

-754 PMNNFSISAPVAF
+754 PMNNFSISAPVVF
-767 SKFFLTK
+767 SKLFLTE

-782 EISLSFLLSKT
+782 EITLSFLLSES
-793 GKIGFVTKNS
+793 GKVGFVTKNS
-803 FYMQLFS
+803 FYIDLFS
-810 DDKFAV
+810 DDEFAV
-816 TGSEEDCKITRFN
+816 TGAEEDFKITSFN
-829 NFIGKNSYSL
+829 NFIGRNSYSL

-855 VSRNEILFHIV
+855 LSKNELVFHIV

-887 FDAGTISDDISVFK
+887 FDAGSVSDDPNMFDN
-901 GKFSAGTG
+901 KFSLGTG
-909 FEIRLLTYLVY
+909 FEIRLLTYIVY
-920 RAPVMWIFGTGYG
+920 RAPLMWIFGTGYG
-933 LTDRHDVSF
+933 LTDKHDVSF
-942 YFNLGM
+942 YFNVGM

>member
-1 MVELRYLSE
+1 MKNL
-10 IAGNEMFPVIIITF
+10 IILEV
-24 FTLLFS
+24 LLFFS
-30 LPLSAGETVTFSK
+30 LFVFAEETVTFSK

-87 IAAVYDRETD
+87 IAVVYDRETD

-150 FPRVMNLIFGDFY
+150 FPRAMNLIFGDFY

-190 LSSPLYKKYLYSFFD
+190 LNSPLYKKYLYSFFD

-272 HKSIYGMYKDFIR
+272 RKSIYGMYKDFIR

-290 VNSGKDAKPRA
+290 VESGKSAKPRT

-314 DNYKFFAANQS
+314 ESYKFFAANQS
-325 DRGIYSFDGRK
+325 ERGIYSFDGKK
-336 INKISMMSPIDSF
+336 IDKIGLMSSIDSF
-349 AEKNGKLIFTQ
+349 AEKDGKLIFTQ

-370 SELFLRE
+370 SELFLKE

-394 FFGKNDDIFFTSFRD
+394 FFGKNDDMFFTSFRD

-415 RIDVNGRVLKEW
+415 RIDVNGKVLKEW
-427 EFPAIDSLYS
+427 EFPAIDSIYS
-437 LSFSE
+437 LSFPE
-442 DGKMVAFTGN
+442 DGKMIAFTGN
-452 RFENEK
+452 RFESEK

-467 EELREIEIEGEQ
+467 GELREIEIEGEQ

-490 VFSSGQDADITPMRF
+490 VFSSGEEADITPMRL
-505 DLSKNEVIQL
+505 DLGTNEVVQL

-527 RGKKVYYL
+527 ADKKVFYL

-550 ANSGKVAVAAVQ
+550 ANSGKLSQAVVK
-562 VIEKGKKAELQ
+562 VIEKGEKAKLQ
-573 HKLSKAKGYEG
+573 HELTKAKGYEG
-584 MFPALWYPQFS
+584 MFPALWYPQFG
-595 TNFDIWLIGATVM
+595 TNFDIWLVGATVM

-618 DITYTKTFGGSG
+618 DVTYTKTFGGSG
-630 RHYVLLNYYDDAF
+630 RHYVLLNYYDDAL
-643 LPSFRTFFTYS
+643 LPSFRAFFTYS
-654 NQTENIG
+654 NQTENIDDE
-661 NAEVSRVLTNRFML
+661 EVSRILTNRFMA
-675 GAASAGVF
+675 GVSSTGVF

-700 LGWSAGIGGVAM
+700 IGWSAGLGGVAM
-712 DVKEPLTP
+712 DVKEPLSP
-720 QQTRAKDEDEVILS
+720 QQTKAKDEDDVILS
-734 LGLNYGFTL
+734 FGLNYGFTI

-754 PMNNFSISAPVAF
+754 PMNNFSISAPVVF
-767 SKFFLTK
+767 SKLFLTG
-774 QEELVFAP
+774 QEELTFAP
-782 EISLSFLLSKT
+782 EITLSFLLSKS
-793 GKIGFVTKNS
+793 GKLGFVTKNS
-803 FYMQLFS
+803 FYMEFLS
-810 DDKFAV
+810 DDEIAV
-816 TGSEEDCKITRFN
+816 TGAEEERKLGDLN
-829 NFIGKNSYSL
+829 NFIGRNSYSL
-839 LLRGFNSATA
+839 LLRGFNEATA

-855 VSRNEILFHIV
+855 LSKNEIVFHIV

-887 FDAGTISDDISVFK
+887 FDAGTVSDDVSVFN
-901 GKFSAGTG
+901 GHFSASTG
-909 FEIRLLTYLVY
+909 FEIRLLTYIVY
-920 RAPVMWIFGTGYG
+920 RAPLMWIFGTGYG
-933 LTDRHDVSF
+933 FTDRHDVSF

>member
-1 MVELRYLSE
+1 MKK
-10 IAGNEMFPVIIITF
+10 VIFSIIF
-24 FTLLFS
+24 LFFSFTLL
-30 LPLSAGETVTFSK
+30 AEEAVTFSK

-61 IDRLIADAERSEEF
+61 IDRLIADAERSEKF
-75 IKALYGWVPKKK
+75 IKALYGWTPKKK
-87 IAAVYDRETD
+87 IAVVYDRETD

-190 LSSPLYKKYLYSFFD
+190 LNSPLYKKYLYSFFD
-205 AGTELKLGELSGV
+205 AGTELKLGGLSGV

-236 AYLIEKVGADGMKR
+236 AYLIDHVGADGMKR

-290 VNSGKDAKPRA
+290 VQTGKRAKPWT
-301 EERFSRVYADISG
+301 EKRFSRVYADLLG
-314 DNYKFFAANQS
+314 DDYRFFAANQS
-325 DRGIYSFDGRK
+325 ERALFSYDGKK
-336 INKISMMSPIDSF
+336 ISKISMMSSIESF
-349 AEKNGKLIFTQ
+349 AEKEGKVIFTRS
-360 TVKNGGRFDR
+360 VKNGGRFDR
-370 SELFLRE
+370 AELFLKE
-377 KNSAIK
+377 KNSAIQQ
-383 KLTENGSVLEA
+383 LTENGSVLEA

-415 RIDVNGRVLKEW
+415 RIDMSGKVLKEW
-427 EFPAIDSLYS
+427 EFPAIDSIYS
-437 LSFSE
+437 LSFSG
-442 DGKMVAFTGN
+442 DGRVIAFTGN
-452 RFENEK
+452 RFESEK
-458 NIFLFDTES
+458 NIFLFDSES
-467 EELREIEIEGEQ
+467 GELREIEIDGEQ
-479 YSVYFENDTTL
+479 YSVYFENDGTL
-490 VFSSGQDADITPMRF
+490 VFSSENGANITPMRL
-505 DLSKNEVIQL
+505 DLGTNEVSKL

-527 RGKKVYYL
+527 KDRKVYYL
-535 TFDNDGFYPDSCDIK
+535 TFDNDGYYPDSCDIK
-550 ANSGKVAVAAVQ
+550 ANSETMSPAVVKV
-562 VIEKGKKAELQ
+562 IGKGKKAELK
-573 HKLSKAKGYEG
+573 HELAKAKGYEG
-584 MFPALWYPQFS
+584 MFPSLWYPQFS
-595 TNFDIWLIGATVM
+595 TDFDIWMIGATVM

-630 RHYVLLNYYDDAF
+630 RHYVLLDYYDDAV

-654 NQTENIG
+654 HQTENIDDPD
-661 NAEVSRVLTNRFML
+661 VSRVLTDRLML
-675 GAASAGVF
+675 GASSTGVF

-700 LGWSAGIGGVAM
+700 IGWSAGIGGVIM
-712 DVKEPLTP
+712 DVKEPAQP
-720 QQTRAKDEDEVILS
+720 HQIRAKDDDDVILS
-734 LGLNYGFTL
+734 FGLSYGFTL

-754 PMNNFSISAPVAF
+754 PMNNFSFSAPVVF
-767 SKFFLTK
+767 SKLFLTK
-774 QEELVFAP
+774 QEELAFAP
-782 EISLSFLLSKT
+782 EISLSFLLSET

-803 FYMQLFS
+803 FYMEFLS
-810 DDKFAV
+810 DERISV
-816 TGSEEDCKITRFN
+816 TGAEEDRKLSDMN
-829 NFIGKNSYSL
+829 NFIGRNSFSL
-839 LLRGFNSATA
+839 LLRGFNNATA

-855 VSRNEILFHIV
+855 LSKNELVFHIV

-887 FDAGTISDDISVFK
+887 FDAGTISDDVSVFK
-901 GKFSAGTG
+901 GHFSASTG
-909 FEIRLLTYLVY
+909 FEIRLLTYLIY

-942 YFNLGM
+942 YFNLGI

>member
-1 MVELRYLSE
+1 MKKLIFS
-10 IAGNEMFPVIIITF
+10 IIF
-24 FTLLFS
+24 LLFS
-30 LPLSAGETVTFSK
+30 FTLFAEEAVTFSK

-87 IAAVYDRETD
+87 IAVVYDRETD
-97 TANGWSNAFMK
+97 TANGCSNAVMK
-108 NSIFLYLY
+108 NSIFLYIY

-171 WMIEGAAVYSESV
+171 WMIEGAAVYSESI

-190 LSSPLYKKYLYSFFD
+190 LNSPLYKKYLYSFFD

-236 AYLIEKVGADGMKR
+236 AYLIDHVGADGMKR

-272 HKSIYGMYKDFIR
+272 HKSIYGMYKDFIK
-285 ENKEK
+285 ENREK
-290 VNSGKDAKPRA
+290 VQNGKSARA
-301 EERFSRVYADISG
+301 WTEKRFSRVYADLLG
-314 DNYKFFAANQS
+314 DDYRFFAANQS
-325 DRGIYSFDGRK
+325 ERALFSYDGKK
-336 INKISMMSPIDSF
+336 INKISMMSSIDSF
-349 AEKNGKLIFTQ
+349 AEKEGKIILTQ
-360 TVKNGGRFDR
+360 SVKNGGRFDR
-370 SELFLRE
+370 AELFLKN
-377 KNSAIK
+377 KNSAVQ

-394 FFGKNDDIFFTSFRD
+394 FFGKNGDIFFTSFRD

-415 RIDVNGRVLKEW
+415 RIDYSGKVLKEW
-427 EFPAIDSLYS
+427 EFPAIDSIYS
-437 LSFSE
+437 LTFSQN
-442 DGKMVAFTGN
+442 GKIMAFSGN
-452 RFENEK
+452 RFESEK
-458 NIFLFDTES
+458 NIFLFNIES
-467 EELREIEIEGEQ
+467 GELKEIDISGEQ
-479 YSVYFENDTTL
+479 YSVYFENDSTL
-490 VFSSGQDADITPMRF
+490 VFSSENGANITPMRL
-505 DLSKNEVIQL
+505 DLGTNEVVKL
-515 CEPPYPALFPKV
+515 CEPLYPALFPKV
-527 RGKKVYYL
+527 QGKKVYYL
-535 TFDNDGFYPDSCDIK
+535 TFDNDGYYPDSCDMK
-550 ANSGKVAVAAVQ
+550 TNGKNLSLAVVK
-562 VIEKGKKAELQ
+562 VIEKGEKAELK
-573 HKLSKAKGYEG
+573 HELSKAKFYEG
-584 MFPALWYPQFS
+584 MLPALWYPQFS
-595 TNFDIWLIGATVM
+595 TDFDIWMIGATVM

-630 RHYVLLNYYDDAF
+630 RHYVLLDYYDDAL
-643 LPSFRTFFTYS
+643 LPSFRAFFNYS
-654 NQTENIG
+654 NQTENIDDPD
-661 NAEVSRVLTNRFML
+661 VSRVLTNRFML
-675 GAASAGVF
+675 GAASTGVF
-683 THPAAGAFSDV
+683 THPAAGALADV

-712 DVKEPLTP
+712 DVKEPNEP
-720 QQTRAKDEDEVILS
+720 HQEKAKDEDDVILS
-734 LGLNYGFTL
+734 FGLNYTFNL

-754 PMNNFSISAPVAF
+754 PMNSFSFSAPVVF

-782 EISLSFLLSKT
+782 QITLSFLLSET

-810 DDKFAV
+810 DDEISIS
-816 TGSEEDCKITRFN
+816 GSEENYKITNFN
-829 NFIGKNSYSL
+829 NFIGRNSYSL
-839 LLRGFNSATA
+839 LLRGFNNTTA
-849 EGHHAF
+849 EGNHAF
-855 VSRNEILFHIV
+855 LSRNELVFHIV

-874 FPLMFRNIQGAVF
+874 FPLMFSNIQGAVF
-887 FDAGTISDDISVFK
+887 FDAGTVSDDVSVFK
-901 GKFSAGTG
+901 GHFSASTG
-909 FEIRLLTYLVY
+909 FEIRLLTYIVY
-920 RAPVMWIFGTGYG
+920 RAPLMWTFGTGYG
-933 LTDRHDVSF
+933 FTDGHDVSF
-942 YFNLGM
+942 YFNLGI